1 MEVSV
6 AFSAF
11 ENGCVSREEGPGTD
25 WLAVVCRPAAELV
38 LAESLIDGEGWTVL
52 GEGLF
57 AFNST
62 VSDDVA
68 CTVDLAVVVGDG
80 TDCVVVTAR

>member
-1 MEVSV
+1 MKVSV
-6 AFSAF
+6 AFSALGK
-11 ENGCVSREEGPGTD
+11 ECVPCEEGPGIN
-25 WLAVVCRPAAELV
+25 WFVCRPAAELV

-57 AFNST
+57 AFNSI